1 MDKKFAIFDMDGTLT
16 DSMGF
21 WENAA
26 GEYLLSCGVPEEA
39 LTPELMMRIKTS
51 TVSDTSRLFV
61 EHFGIQATPELI
73 MTEIERFMKH
83 HYSTDVP
90 LKPGVRDYLEKL
102 RQNNVKMCVAS
113 ATGAPLIDLC
123 LSRLGVKDYFEFLL
137 SCETVGVGKSRPDVY
152 LTAMRRLGAENPSDV
167 AVYEDALH
175 AAETASAAGF
185 YLVGVYDHCAEAEWP
200 RIQEL
205 ANEVIM
211 DWTAS

>member
-1 MDKKFAIFDMDGTLT
+1 MNKKFAIFDMDGTLT

-73 MTEIERFMKH
+73 IQEIERFMRM

-90 LKPGVRDYLEKL
+90 LKPGVREYLEGL
-102 RQNNVKMCVAS
+102 RQAGVKMCVAS
-113 ATGAPLIDLC
+113 ATGAELVELC
-123 LSRLGVKDYFEFLL
+123 LSRLGVKAYFEFLL
-137 SCETVGVGKSRPDVY
+137 SCEEVGVGKSRPDVY
-152 LTAMRRLGAENPSDV
+152 LEAMRRLGAEKPADT

-175 AAETASAAGF
+175 AAETAHAAGF

-205 ANEVIM
+205 ADETLT
-211 DWTAS
+211 DWTSA